1 MASELEALKRELH
14 ALKGEQHDLHQRKS
28 ANRHPRGGP
37 HGDRG
42 SGGGRFQ
49 IGPNREDR
57 DDRRAGKRQRTSLDG
72 DGDVNGDGGAPAPP
86 GAYASA
92 PSVDTRPKD
101 APGIAKDEG
110 EKRRGRRMLA
120 GLLGTLKRHRDE
132 EKAVAAV
139 TAQRRSV
146 IEQAE
151 TKAREV
157 SEKLRQESFASNAL
171 RRARDHR
178 RTAEIDLRVAEKEL
192 EVKRAARLEKDAKT
206 AGCAR
211 TSKECGRPRVF
222 YRPKAHTKDTEA
234 AVEVTAKE
242 VAEEFD
248 KTIANS
254 EEKVK
259 RLKRALQEATRELE
273 EAEANAPEDA
283 GDDDENEGG
292 NEGRNDANG
301 RAPMI
306 DDDAAPEEGEVDA
319 SGSDGRGER
328 SDGDEDMGDLEE
340 GPDPEGLEDM
350 LAGK

>member
-1 MASELEALKRELH
+1 MTCTSGSRRTGTPGRARRQGIGRRAVS
-14 ALKGEQHDLHQRKS
+14 
-28 ANRHPRGGP
+28 
-37 HGDRG
+37 DRT
-42 SGGGRFQ
+42 
-49 IGPNREDR
+49 NHENR

-192 EVKRAARLEKDAKT
+192 EVKRATRLEKDAKT
-206 AGCAR
+206 RGCAHQQGMR
-211 TSKECGRPRVF
+211 PSQGLLQAQGAHEGHRGRR
-222 YRPKAHTKDTEA
+222 RGHD
-234 AVEVTAKE
+234 
-242 VAEEFD
+242 
-248 KTIANS
+248 
-254 EEKVK
+254 
-259 RLKRALQEATRELE
+259 
-273 EAEANAPEDA
+273 
-283 GDDDENEGG
+283 EGG
-292 NEGRNDANG
+292 
-301 RAPMI
+301 
-306 DDDAAPEEGEVDA
+306 
-319 SGSDGRGER
+319 GRGV
-328 SDGDEDMGDLEE
+328 
-340 GPDPEGLEDM
+340 
-350 LAGK
+350 

>member
-1 MASELEALKRELH
+1 MEALKRELH

-157 SEKLRQESFASNAL
+157 SAKLRQESFASNAL

-254 EEKVK
+254 EEKVE

>member
-1 MASELEALKRELH
+1 MASVEALKRELKD
-14 ALKGEQHDLHQRKS
+14 LKDKRHEIHQREKGRG
-28 ANRHPRGGP
+28 RHVYGG
-37 HGDRG
+37 R
-42 SGGGRFQ
+42 GGGRGHESSF
-49 IGPNREDR
+49 DR
-57 DDRRAGKRQRTSLDG
+57 GENDGGRANKRHRVSL
-72 DGDVNGDGGAPAPP
+72 DGDVNGNGDANGAPPPP
-86 GAYASA
+86 GGYAHA
-92 PSVDTRPKD
+92 PNVDTRPKD

-110 EKRRGRRMLA
+110 EKRRGRRMFA

-192 EVKRAARLEKDAKT
+192 EVKRATRLEKDAKT
-206 AGCAR
+206 RGCAR

-234 AVEVTAKE
+234 AVEVTTKE

-254 EEKVK
+254 EEKVE

-273 EAEANAPEDA
+273 EAEANAPEGASDDDMDA
-283 GDDDENEGG
+283 DEGRGKETNGETKKKMSDGDDREDNREGT
-292 NEGRNDANG
+292 
-301 RAPMI
+301 
-306 DDDAAPEEGEVDA
+306 PEDGELK
-319 SGSDGRGER
+319 DGEK

>member
-14 ALKGEQHDLHQRKS
+14 ALKGEQHDLHQRKR
-28 ANRHPRGGP
+28 AQRPRGA

-42 SGGGRFQ
+42 SGGGRFG
-49 IGPNREDR
+49 GPIHENR
-57 DDRRAGKRQRTSLDG
+57 DDRRAGKRQRTSLDGDG

-157 SEKLRQESFASNAL
+157 SAKLRQESFASNAL

-192 EVKRAARLEKDAKT
+192 EVKRATRLEKDAKT
-206 AGCAR
+206 RGCAR

-254 EEKVK
+254 EEKVE